1 MGIKAVKAAPRREML
16 PVGGIGAAG
25 IGGTCSFGISAR
37 AVGKVTQWA
46 GRIGQG
52 RRGRGVIF
60 VGHSG
65 RVPLRKDIGKLNLS
79 MNDKP
84 GLSIILRKRQARRI
98 GAQNLP

>member
-1 MGIKAVKAAPRREML
+1 
-16 PVGGIGAAG
+16 
-25 IGGTCSFGISAR
+25 
-37 AVGKVTQWA
+37 
-46 GRIGQG
+46 
-52 RRGRGVIF
+52 VIF